1 MTGKVGRPK
10 MPNKKRIISPKIHP
24 DAIAAYKKL
33 NAHQR
38 GLSVKIIENALI
50 KAAKTLEKSI
60 KK

>member
-1 MTGKVGRPK
+1 MAGKVGRPK
-10 MPNKKRIISPKIHP
+10 GWTVSNKKRIISPKIHP

-50 KAAKTLEKSI
+50 KAAKTLENQ
-60 KK
+60 